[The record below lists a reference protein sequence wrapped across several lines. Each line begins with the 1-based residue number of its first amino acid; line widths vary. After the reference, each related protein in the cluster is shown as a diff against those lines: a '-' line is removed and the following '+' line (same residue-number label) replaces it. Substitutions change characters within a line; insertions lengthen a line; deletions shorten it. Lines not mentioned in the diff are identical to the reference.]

1 MRTPGSVA
9 KKSKSDFTISIR
21 SSKTADLP
29 ATRGMLKSVK
39 TELKAE
45 FKKSSSRLES
55 RMDQLENSVLDS
67 VSRMEL
73 FYEEQRSD
81 NRIVLE
87 AIVGINQRLERLERF
102 RA

>member
-1 MRTPGSVA
+1 
-9 KKSKSDFTISIR
+9 
-21 SSKTADLP
+21 
-29 ATRGMLKSVK
+29 
-39 TELKAE
+39 
-45 FKKSSSRLES
+45 
-55 RMDQLENSVLDS
+55 MDQLENSVLDS

>member
-1 MRTPGSVA
+1 
-9 KKSKSDFTISIR
+9 
-21 SSKTADLP
+21 
-29 ATRGMLKSVK
+29 MLKSVK